1 MQDNDDILEKLIND
15 TSIDKETEKLI
26 EDHLC
31 YYKRKLSELFK
42 YDNYL
47 DAKDTELGKKRINVY
62 CSYKD
67 IISKFIDKYEIRYHD
82 LPEVILEMLNGL
94 VIEYSSSFRDDIVS
108 NKERVKYV
116 DRAIK
121 IEGCLGYSLCCFLI
135 KAYLKDLKKYK
146 RMFSLLDNAS
156 VKYGDAQES
165 FYQHLKG
172 EISVIKKFFKN
183 GKKQYKSFFTR
194 NKKGI
199 AYNFEKISSISSFDN
214 ALKLC
219 EKLLKDI
226 EGENDV
232 ESENRDGY
240 FSKIF
245 SNGGKI
251 SLKTKAF
258 KFLINVGIP
267 SALTIIAAI
276 LWAIQ

>member
-1 MQDNDDILEKLIND
+1 
-15 TSIDKETEKLI
+15 
-26 EDHLC
+26 
-31 YYKRKLSELFK
+31 
-42 YDNYL
+42 
-47 DAKDTELGKKRINVY
+47 
-62 CSYKD
+62 
-67 IISKFIDKYEIRYHD
+67 
-82 LPEVILEMLNGL
+82 
-94 VIEYSSSFRDDIVS
+94 
-108 NKERVKYV
+108 
-116 DRAIK
+116 
-121 IEGCLGYSLCCFLI
+121 
-135 KAYLKDLKKYK
+135 
-146 RMFSLLDNAS
+146 MFSLLDNAS